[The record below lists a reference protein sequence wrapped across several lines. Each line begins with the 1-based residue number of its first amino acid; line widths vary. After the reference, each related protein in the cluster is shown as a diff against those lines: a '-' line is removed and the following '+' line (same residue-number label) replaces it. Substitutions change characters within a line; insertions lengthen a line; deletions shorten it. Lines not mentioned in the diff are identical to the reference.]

1 MSSLVKLLCGLYA
14 LIIVVLG
21 IVFATASSLTAVER
35 QHKYYLEVFLVY
47 LYTGSLLVLLYF
59 QVVLLR
65 GVKVKNS
72 YFETNIIKV
81 SIRPDGSIQKSPT
94 ATPTPHR

>member
-1 MSSLVKLLCGLYA
+1 MNYGKQAAHVGD
-14 LIIVVLG
+14 I
-21 IVFATASSLTAVER
+21 LTIL
-35 QHKYYLEVFLVY
+35 QVFLVY

-72 YFETNIIKV
+72 YFETNVIKV